1 MGIIREFDSP
11 TASPQGHQSFSAN
24 IPTCSAPTN
33 LIWHTSSTR
42 WQAQVD
48 AVNIIH
54 NVKMR
59 ANPQSAVGLM
69 SMGGKGP
76 EVLATFTSDFGS
88 LLSGLHRTKIYGTS
102 HLSSTIQVAG
112 VSGLLSLF
120 ILMMMKMKKRAK
132 FLPGFI
138 QLALKHRPER
148 SQRQRIIVFSCS
160 PIEEDEKTLVKLA
173 KKMKKNN
180 VSIDIVAFGDLESDQ
195 TKKLEAFVEN
205 VKGGDGSHL
214 AIIPPGPNLLS
225 EELQLTPILGGEGA
239 AAGAVGGDGDAGGF
253 GFEEAAENDPE
264 LAFALRLSLEE
275 EKNRQEKERREQE
288 EKENKSS
295 LENIPEEG
303 QRNGESSG
311 GDKDKKE
318 DGDKMDTA

>member
-1 MGIIREFDSP
+1 MTLEATMIIVDNSESSRNGDY
-11 TASPQGHQSFSAN
+11 T
-24 IPTCSAPTN
+24 
-33 LIWHTSSTR
+33 STR

-48 AVNIIH
+48 AVSIIH
-54 NVKMR
+54 NSKMR

-88 LLSGLHRTKIYGTS
+88 LLSGLHRTKIHGTS

-112 VSGLLSLF
+112 
-120 ILMMMKMKKRAK
+120 
-132 FLPGFI
+132 
-138 QLALKHRPER
+138 LALKHRPER
-148 SQRQRIIVFSCS
+148 SQHQRIIVFSCS
-160 PIEEDEKTLVKLA
+160 PIEEDEKSLVKLA

-180 VSIDIVAFGDLESDQ
+180 VSIDVVAFGDLESDQ

-205 VKGGDGSHL
+205 VKGGAGSHL

-225 EELQLTPILGGEGA
+225 EELQMTPILGGEGIPPG
-239 AAGAVGGDGDAGGF
+239 AAGGEGDAGAF
-253 GFEEAAENDPE
+253 GFEDAAENDPE

-275 EKNRQEKERREQE
+275 EKNRQERERREQE
-288 EKENKSS
+288 EKATKAS
-295 LENIPEEG
+295 LEGISEEG
-303 QRNGESSG
+303 QHNGASS
-311 GDKDKKE
+311 GDKDKE

>member
-1 MGIIREFDSP
+1 MIIVDNSESSRNGDY
-11 TASPQGHQSFSAN
+11 T
-24 IPTCSAPTN
+24 
-33 LIWHTSSTR
+33 STR

-48 AVNIIH
+48 AVSIIH
-54 NVKMR
+54 NAKLR

-88 LLSGLHRTKIYGTS
+88 LLSGLHRTKIHGTS

-112 VSGLLSLF
+112 
-120 ILMMMKMKKRAK
+120 
-132 FLPGFI
+132 
-138 QLALKHRPER
+138 LALKHRPER
-148 SQRQRIIVFSCS
+148 PQRQRIVVFSCS
-160 PIEEDEKTLVKLA
+160 PIEEDEKSLVKLA

-180 VSIDIVAFGDLESDQ
+180 VSIDVVAFGDLESDQ

-214 AIIPPGPNLLS
+214 AIIPPSPNLLS
-225 EELQLTPILGGEGA
+225 DELQMTPILGGEGA
-239 AAGAVGGDGDAGGF
+239 APGAGGDGDGDAF
-253 GFEEAAENDPE
+253 GMEDAAENDPE

-275 EKNRQEKERREQE
+275 EKNRQEKERKDQE
-288 EKENKSS
+288 EQQNKSS
-295 LENIPEEG
+295 LENIPEER
-303 QRNGESSG
+303 QRGGESS
-311 GDKDKKE
+311 DKQDKKE